1 MENHKSEEKKA
12 WMIGAAAIISG
23 IIGIVALQLMDKYTT
38 FIPSDGMHIR
48 TPWGGIGM
56 RILSP
61 SMAEAFYSPAGTAY
75 TFIAIILTV
84 FTPLLIWICKE
95 QWKHMVV
102 IIVSLIVT
110 FVTVIT
116 LNEKDIVTSEF
127 GSMLVIIAVM
137 VALYTPFSIWFDW
150 IPQDGK
156 KKNLRT
162 FCEEFQV
169 FKRTK
174 KAVKTTAQVLAVIVV
189 WYGIAIGLYL
199 AGEASEAPGLIDIL
213 LQCAG
218 SLMIL
223 LPILIFIP

>member
-1 MENHKSEEKKA
+1 MENRKSEEKKA
-12 WMIGAAAIISG
+12 WMIAAAALISV
-23 IIGIVALQLMDKYTT
+23 IVGFAAMMLIDECTVHY
-38 FIPSDGMHIR
+38 PSEGMYMR
-48 TPWGGIGM
+48 PSWGGM
-56 RILSP
+56 RVLSP
-61 SMAEAFYSPAGTAY
+61 SMAEAFYSPAGTGY
-75 TFIAIILTV
+75 SLMAIMLTV

-102 IIVSLIVT
+102 IIVSLMVA

-127 GSMLVIIAVM
+127 GSMLVM
-137 VALYTPFSIWFDW
+137 VAAMAAVSSPFFIWLDW

-174 KAVKTTAQVLAVIVV
+174 KAVKTTAQVLAVILV
-189 WYGIAIGLYL
+189 WYSIAIGLYL
-199 AGEASEAPGLIDIL
+199 AGEAPEAHGLIGIL